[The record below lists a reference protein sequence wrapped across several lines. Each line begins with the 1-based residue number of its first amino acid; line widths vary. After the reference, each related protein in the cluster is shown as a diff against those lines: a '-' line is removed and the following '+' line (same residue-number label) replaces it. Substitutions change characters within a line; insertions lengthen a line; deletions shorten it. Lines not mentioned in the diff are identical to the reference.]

1 MVAKMTI
8 RSKILALI
16 VVIFILFGSALVW
29 AIFSSVRTTDRFEE
43 FVDKDQ
49 VTLLN
54 YTEMYAQGLQMAM
67 RCEML
72 SWTPTT
78 SRGSATSP
86 KRLQTSTTP

>member
-49 VTLLN
+49 VT
-54 YTEMYAQGLQMAM
+54 
-67 RCEML
+67 
-72 SWTPTT
+72 
-78 SRGSATSP
+78 
-86 KRLQTSTTP
+86 